1 MLIVAVAVACGDDE
15 DGVVNGRYVNDVFT
29 ELDETYDVKYG
40 ANTPLVGFESD
51 LFLDIYEPQGDN
63 NTSRAT
69 LVLAHG
75 GAFVSG
81 TKTQIREICRSYA
94 RKGYVVASIAYRL
107 INDPAV
113 SDSVAFS
120 EGVIMSIADMR
131 AAIRFLRDN
140 AQNSNDYG
148 IDPTNMFVGGV
159 SAGAIVANHAAF
171 FDSGDAVP
179 DYIQTH
185 LDNHGGIEGNSND
198 INVSS
203 EVKGVIA
210 FSGSIV
216 RDNWMDN
223 NADIP
228 IYMVHEEFDQV
239 VPCNREATDIFP
251 FPILAYGACE
261 METKANELG
270 INHEFEFI
278 AGSDSHVGYFSD
290 ETQSQELID
299 ASALFISNAID

>member
-1 MLIVAVAVACGDDE
+1 MLIVAVAVACGDD
-15 DGVVNGRYVNDVFT
+15 DNVINGRYVNDVFT
-29 ELDETYDVKYG
+29 ELDETYDIKYG
-40 ANTPLVGFESD
+40 SNIPLVGFDSD
-51 LFLDIYEPQGDN
+51 LFLDVYAPQGDD

-107 INDPAV
+107 INDPSV

-140 AQNSNDYG
+140 AQNANDYG
-148 IDPTNMFVGGV
+148 IDPDNIFAGGV
-159 SAGAIVANHAAF
+159 SAGAIIANHVAY
-171 FDSGDAVP
+171 FDSGDTAP

-185 LDNHGGIEGNSND
+185 LNNHGGIEGNTND

-203 EVKGVIA
+203 AVSGVIA

-216 RDNWMDN
+216 RDKWMDN

-261 METKANELG
+261 METKASELG
-270 INHEFEFI
+270 INFEFEFI
-278 AGSDSHVGYFSD
+278 PSSNSHVGYFSD

-299 ASALFISNAID
+299 ASALFISNIIQ